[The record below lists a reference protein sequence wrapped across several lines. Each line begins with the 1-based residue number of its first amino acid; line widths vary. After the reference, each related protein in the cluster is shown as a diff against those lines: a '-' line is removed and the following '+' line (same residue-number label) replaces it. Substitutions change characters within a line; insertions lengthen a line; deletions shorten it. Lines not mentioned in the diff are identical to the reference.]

1 MLSMLKVSLTQPV
14 RQEIAMPIATVA
26 IDLAKTVF
34 ELAAA
39 DESGKIVERRRLS
52 RIQLERYF
60 QNCGSVHVVME
71 ACGTAHHWARV
82 FAARDLRVSLLP
94 AHYVRAYV
102 RRNKTDSADATA
114 LLEAARAS
122 DITPVRVKSLEQ
134 QGLQGLHRIRSAW
147 RATCTARIN
156 TLRGLCREFG
166 IAAPLGAKRGLL
178 ALRRALA
185 EEDCLIPA
193 FLRATMQRLLDELRG
208 LDERL
213 MEVEAQL
220 GEIARQS
227 EICQRLQ
234 TIPGIGL
241 IASTAFAGAVGD
253 IGAFRSP
260 RRFASWLGLTPR
272 EHSSGTVR
280 RLGSISKRGDGYLR
294 MLLVHGAR
302 AVLYSADAAVRAG
315 RPLDALR
322 AWGIR
327 VRARTTHNK
336 AAVAIANKLAR
347 IIWASW
353 RRQRDFEFRSPQA
366 IAA

>member
-1 MLSMLKVSLTQPV
+1 
-14 RQEIAMPIATVA
+14 MPIATVA
-26 IDLAKTVF
+26 VDLAKNVF

-39 DESGKIVERRRLS
+39 DESGKIVERKRLT
-52 RIQLERYF
+52 RLQFGRYF
-60 QNCGSVHVVME
+60 ENRPSAHVVME
-71 ACGTAHHWARV
+71 ACGTAHHWAR
-82 FAARDLRVSLLP
+82 RLGERGMRVSLLP
-94 AHYVRAYV
+94 PHYVRAYV

-114 LLEAARAS
+114 LLEAARAI
-122 DITPVRVKSLEQ
+122 DITPVRVKSTEQ

-147 RATCTARIN
+147 RASRTARIN

-166 IAAPLGAKRGLL
+166 IVAPLGGKRGL
-178 ALRRALA
+178 AELRRQLA
-185 EEDCLIPA
+185 KDDVGVPA
-193 FLRATMQRLLDELRG
+193 FLCATMQQVMEELRA

-213 MEVEAQL
+213 LEVEAQL
-220 GEIARQS
+220 GEIAKHS
-227 EICQRLQ
+227 AICQRLQ

-253 IGAFRSP
+253 IGTFRSP

-272 EHSSGTVR
+272 EYSSGNIR

-322 AWGIR
+322 TWGIR
-327 VRARTTHNK
+327 VRSRCGHNK
-336 AAVAIANKLAR
+336 AAVAVANKLAR
-347 IIWASW
+347 ILWATW
-353 RRQRDFEFRSPQA
+353 HRQRDFEFRPA
-366 IAA
+366 LAVTA